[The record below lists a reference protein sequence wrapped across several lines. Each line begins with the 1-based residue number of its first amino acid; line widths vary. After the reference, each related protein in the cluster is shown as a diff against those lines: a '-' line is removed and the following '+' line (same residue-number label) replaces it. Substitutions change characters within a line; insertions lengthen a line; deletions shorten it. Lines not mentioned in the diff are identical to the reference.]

1 MGKFGPESWELQ
13 RSSWLTLPPVE
24 SPTRN
29 TTKIENV
36 TQSNLKT
43 GIQTRVTAILWDRD
57 SMDYRWRNFVL
68 RSVHSHTAYR

>member
-36 TQSNLKT
+36 TQGDVRFSVETLDGLAGENL
-43 GIQTRVTAILWDRD
+43 
-57 SMDYRWRNFVL
+57 M
-68 RSVHSHTAYR
+68 